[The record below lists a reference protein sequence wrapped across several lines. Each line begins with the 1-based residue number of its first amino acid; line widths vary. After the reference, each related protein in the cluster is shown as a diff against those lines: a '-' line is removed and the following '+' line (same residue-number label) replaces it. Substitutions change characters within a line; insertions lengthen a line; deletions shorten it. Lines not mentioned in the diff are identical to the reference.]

1 MKTYQYYLDEV
12 SKEAGYL
19 SFSPSFMINSEIEKL
34 AREAAHRYTKQC
46 IKEHLSRA
54 AENAKAI
61 EVDKDYNFQPGYYP
75 IHAVDRESITNID
88 IQLP

>member
-34 AREAAHRYTKQC
+34 AREAAHRYAEQC
-46 IKEHLSRA
+46 VKEHLSRA
-54 AENAKAI
+54 AKAVKA
-61 EVDKDYNFQPGYYP
+61 EGPFGVVY
-75 IHAVDRESITNID
+75 VDRESITNID
-88 IQLP
+88 IELK